1 TAGRTPCNMQPL
13 NFEEV
18 LDRIANRDP
27 RYRREAYVFLRG
39 ALDYVQKRSVKT
51 RKIETCHITGQ
62 ELLHG
67 IRAYALELYG
77 PMTRTLLNEW
87 GIYRCED
94 FGEIVFNMVD
104 HGLLS
109 KTETDSRDDFKSGYD
124 FNEAFCK
131 PFLPPSRAQEAMPA
145 AKPAEPKLDDL

>member
-1 TAGRTPCNMQPL
+1 MQPI

-18 LDRIANRDP
+18 LDKIVKQDP

-39 ALDYVQKRSVKT
+39 ALDYVQKPSIKA
-51 RKIETCHITGQ
+51 RKVETCHITGQ
-62 ELLHG
+62 ELLCG

-77 PMTRTLLNEW
+77 PMTKTLLNEW
-87 GIYRCED
+87 GMHGCED

-131 PFLPPSRAQEAMPA
+131 PFLPPSKAQEGTLP
-145 AKPAEPKLDDL
+145 AKPAEAKLDDLP